1 MGVPMMFPTK
11 VTVEPQKEAL
21 AKAEAEVNNAAEKAE
36 ETAE

>member
-21 AKAEAEVNNAAEKAE
+21 AKAEAEVNNTAEAEEQAAE
-36 ETAE
+36 